1 MYIYNRACF
10 QTFPGNDSVGELC
23 YRGQTGSKVYN
34 MLENLTTTITI
45 PTIIV
50 TITTITIILTIIF
63 IKGL

>member
-1 MYIYNRACF
+1 MYICNPACF

-34 MLENLTTTITI
+34 MLENLTTITI
-45 PTIIV
+45 PTIII
-50 TITTITIILTIIF
+50 TITTITITLTIIF